1 MMRSSLLVNSLNEK
15 SVVESAGHNDGV
27 PVAVG

>member
-1 MMRSSLLVNSLNEK
+1 MMRSSLLLNSLNEK
-15 SVVESAGHNDGV
+15 SVIESGGHNDGV